1 MIDQLS
7 TLVRQL
13 TVSQRIGIVFGA
25 LFSVLLLVGLVMW
38 AGTPQMVPAFRD
50 LATVDAE
57 TVTAALDGAGVPYEL
72 ADGGHTIKVPSAQVG
87 QANIA
92 AGAAGYAVDGTG
104 DWAAIDKLSFGAS
117 EFDQN
122 VAYQR
127 DKQTS
132 LAKQIKGLAGVQ
144 DATVTIVAQDKGV
157 LTSSDQ
163 AASASVYLKMKGGAN
178 PDDALIQAVAGLVAG
193 AVAGL
198 TPQNVTI
205 VDASGAVLWGP
216 NNASS
221 AALTIQ
227 GTVERGYAAKIQ
239 GYLASVLGVGKSQ
252 VAVTADLDLDQV
264 AKTVTQYATGDGN
277 TPSSVQYN
285 GEIYAQGAA
294 NGAAGVTGAIS
305 NVPGLLPV
313 YPGASAS
320 PAPSASTA
328 ADYRK
333 ELVTVNYAN
342 TQTVSQIVQT
352 PGAMKRL
359 SIAVLV
365 DSKAMADAGITAD
378 TDLAAMVAA
387 ASGAIT
393 TTSDPLFRG
402 DTVVVKAV
410 TFPAVTAAA
419 DAAGPDIMGMVG
431 GAVPTVAGVL
441 LALVLLFLVWR
452 NMKAL
457 RGRAEDMQLLAH
469 RLAPAQL
476 GAGEFAMAGAD
487 GGGYREADVTELPV
501 LNSPQAKVAERIRLM
516 ADDRPEELANLV
528 QTWLHEDEKPK
539 RR

>member
-1 MIDQLS
+1 MIEQLS

-13 TVSQRIGIVFGA
+13 TTSQRIGIVFGA

-50 LATVDAE
+50 LATADAE
-57 TVTAALDGAGVPYEL
+57 TVTAALDGAGIPYEI
-72 ADGGHTIKVPSAQVG
+72 ADGGHTIKVPNPQVG
-87 QANIA
+87 AANIA
-92 AGAAGYAVDGTG
+92 AGSAGYAADGATSG
-104 DWAAIDKLSFGAS
+104 WSLFDKQGFGAS
-117 EFDQN
+117 EFDQT

-127 DKQTS
+127 ALQGT
-132 LAKQIKGLAGVQ
+132 LTTQIKGLSGVS

-157 LTSSDQ
+157 LTSTDQ
-163 AASASVYLKMKGGAN
+163 AASASVYLKMKGGIT
-178 PDDALIQAVAGLVAG
+178 PDDALVQAVAGLVAG

-227 GTVERGYAAKIQ
+227 GTIERSYAAKIQ

-264 AKTVTQYATGDGN
+264 ARTVTQYATGDGN

-285 GEIYAQGAA
+285 GEAYGTGAA
-294 NGAAGVTGAIS
+294 AGAAGVTGAIS
-305 NVPGLLPV
+305 NIPGLLPV

-320 PAPSASTA
+320 PAPSASVA
-328 ADYRK
+328 PDYRK
-333 ELVTVNYAN
+333 DGVTVNYAN

-359 SIAVLV
+359 SVAVLV

-378 TDLAAMVAA
+378 TDLATMVAA

-393 TTSDPLFRG
+393 DKADPLFRG
-402 DTVVVKAV
+402 DTIVVKPV
-410 TFPAVTAAA
+410 TFPAAAA
-419 DAAGPDIMGMVG
+419 ALATGPDIMSMVG
-431 GAVPTVAGVL
+431 GAVPTVAGVI

-452 NMKAL
+452 NMRAL
-457 RGRAEDMQLLAH
+457 RGRAEDMTLLAH
-469 RLAPAQL
+469 RMSMPQL
-476 GAGEFAMAGAD
+476 GAGERALAGAE
-487 GGGYREADVTELPV
+487 GGSFREAEVAEFPV